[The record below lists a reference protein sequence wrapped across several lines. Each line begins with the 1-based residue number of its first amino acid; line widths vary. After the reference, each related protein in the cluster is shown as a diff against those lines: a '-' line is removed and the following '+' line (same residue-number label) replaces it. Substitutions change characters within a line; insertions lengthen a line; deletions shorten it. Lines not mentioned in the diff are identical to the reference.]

1 MHWYGSNEDMGFGGL
16 VQQWERHAGFIPL
29 KNLFDVESV
38 PQRLKPH

>member
-16 VQQWERHAGFIPL
+16 VQQGQRQVGFIPL